1 MKIVSDEH
9 EGSHRCWNI
18 DNPGNVSVSASD
30 TPALALINE
39 NKRRLIFQNTPD
51 FSLPSL
57 SFPRTLYFFYN
68 SPTDRRFEEKFG
80 KREGE
85 KEGGEGEMY
94 KSGRCRARF
103 ANRY

>member
-39 NKRRLIFQNTPD
+39 NKRRLIFQNISD
-51 FSLPSL
+51 FSLPHR
-57 SFPRTLYFFYN
+57 SFSHAFYFFCN

-80 KREGE
+80 ERERE

-94 KSGRCRARF
+94 KSGRCRARL

>member
-30 TPALALINE
+30 TLALALINE
-39 NKRRLIFQNTPD
+39 NKRRLIFQNTSD

-57 SFPRTLYFFYN
+57 VFSHLLFLLQ
-68 SPTDRRFEEKFG
+68 
-80 KREGE
+80 
-85 KEGGEGEMY
+85 
-94 KSGRCRARF
+94 
-103 ANRY
+103 